1 MFSLGNRHGRMKIWD
16 LVDTYLIGAEA
27 DIYAL
32 VRPTQNFPG
41 DPKRAINGPPTSNRG
56 NQERS
61 WRPQSQKSDQC
72 SEKLEEVMAGDLR

>member
-1 MFSLGNRHGRMKIWD
+1 MPWSAPRKIFLGIPKERSMGPKLKEVIAGF
-16 LVDTYLIGAEA
+16 TPQY
-27 DIYAL
+27 
-32 VRPTQNFPG
+32 
-41 DPKRAINGPPTSNRG
+41 PKRAINGPPTSNRG